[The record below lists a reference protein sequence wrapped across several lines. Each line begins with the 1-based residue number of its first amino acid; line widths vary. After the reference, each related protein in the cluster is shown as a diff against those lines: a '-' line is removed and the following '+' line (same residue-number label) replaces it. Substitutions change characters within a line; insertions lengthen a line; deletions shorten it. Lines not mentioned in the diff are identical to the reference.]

1 MTMGILGKSK
11 EDKTLEL
18 LVDALNGV
26 NKRLE
31 SIEVTLK
38 SNQNALLDLIYISNV
53 VVDAIDMF
61 LLEKNGNEKS
71 NQSDN
76 VNLFKLSFN
85 NNDNKKSN

>member
-1 MTMGILGKSK
+1 MGILGKSK